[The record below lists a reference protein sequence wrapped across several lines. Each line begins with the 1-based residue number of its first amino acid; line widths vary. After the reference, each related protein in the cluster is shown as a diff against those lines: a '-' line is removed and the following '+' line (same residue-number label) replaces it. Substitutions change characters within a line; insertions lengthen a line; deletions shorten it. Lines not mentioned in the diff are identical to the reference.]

1 MNGNTVDKKYVSAIT
16 LQSSLG
22 SIDFREIYRDV
33 INVTNEEFSF
43 LDVLDLQGNKAPTE
57 NYEFSSGSNIDIKQF
72 ETINSAIT
80 TVAAGPPAVISFD
93 IANNSTLARIR
104 QGDTVLFASGFQ
116 GWVQTKAV
124 SSGTVTLTI
133 KALTDST
140 TVANIAAANGQ
151 KIAVISNANG
161 EGSGSRENL
170 RLGMTTKIN
179 QVQKWKDNFEISDIE
194 KANRVEFNWG
204 DNQAGYFYKTE
215 METWMRFRA
224 EMSYGLLLN
233 EMSASNWKSAS
244 PSLADPDGNSVQTTK
259 GLRSYIKGGGINTT
273 GATINAAYYA
283 TLARA
288 FAAARTPS
296 EFMIYQG
303 VEGAIAHDNYA
314 STIAAN
320 LLSTQAQIMVDG
332 KTIDLGLTSIRQ
344 YGYKY
349 TLVRMP
355 MLDHRAI
362 TNFSGGANFHKEI
375 YYVPQGKI
383 KTVAG
388 GMVDR
393 IRYRYMPK
401 TKDGGIIYETDHG
414 RQAPVPNSEVDT
426 WRKVYSA
433 IGGLEVFGE
442 EHFALTAIS

>member
-33 INVTNEEFSF
+33 INVTNEEYSF
-43 LDVLDLQGNKAPTE
+43 LDMLDLQGNKAPTE

-72 ETINSAIT
+72 ETIASAIT

-93 IANNSTLARIR
+93 IANNSTLARVR
-104 QGDTVLFASGFQ
+104 QGDTIHFASGFQ
-116 GWVQTKAV
+116 GYVTAKSGTSTVNLTVKAV
-124 SSGTVTLTI
+124 GS
-133 KALTDST
+133 AT
-140 TVANIAAANGQ
+140 TVANLAAANAQ
-151 KIAVISNANG
+151 KIAITGNANG

-170 RLGMTTKIN
+170 RLGMNTKIN

-204 DNQAGYFYKTE
+204 NGEAGYFHKTE
-215 METWMRFRA
+215 METLMRFRA
-224 EMSYGLLLN
+224 EISYSLLLN
-233 EMSASNWKSAS
+233 ELSASNWKSAS
-244 PSLADPDGNSVQTTK
+244 PTLTDTDGNSVQTTK
-259 GLRSYIKGGGINTT
+259 GLRAYIKGGGTNTT

-296 EFMIYQG
+296 EFQIYQG
-303 VEGAIAHDNYA
+303 VEGCIAHDNYA

-320 LLSTQAQIMVDG
+320 LLSTQAQLNVDG
-332 KTIDLGLTSIRQ
+332 KTIDLGLTSIKQ

-362 TNFSGGANFHKEI
+362 TNFTGGAGFHKEI

-383 KTVAG
+383 KTVGG

-401 TKDGGIIYETDHG
+401 SKDGGMIYETDHG
-414 RQAPVPNSEVDT
+414 RQAPIPNSEVDT

-442 EHFALTAIS
+442 EHFALTALA